1 MAYMG
6 NIGKRVSVKDHSDIM
21 IALSRNWLNSSDSLS
36 AEVQHWKVDMDFQQK
51 KCSWSYCVFMLLKEY
66 GEIWNTHL
74 SNYIWIKSSDLHK

>member
-51 KCSWSYCVFMLLKEY
+51 KCS
-66 GEIWNTHL
+66 
-74 SNYIWIKSSDLHK
+74 